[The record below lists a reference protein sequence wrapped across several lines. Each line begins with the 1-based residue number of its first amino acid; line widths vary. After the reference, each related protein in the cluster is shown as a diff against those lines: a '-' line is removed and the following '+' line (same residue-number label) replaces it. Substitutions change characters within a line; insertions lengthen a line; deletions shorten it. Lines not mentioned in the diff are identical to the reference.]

1 MAITEAVRVV
11 QSHLLKG
18 EKPTYGPVTDRLV
31 EYGIARL
38 RVECEQYK
46 GQIVEPLA
54 FLSIMRWLQDE
65 DHVKIQANLRSRLG
79 HDPAARGGA
88 FEEVGI
94 LSLLRELRNGVC
106 FTSVFDFRCTPSW
119 ADEMAHII
127 ARRDNVDV
135 DVDVLGEAPM
145 NPGLSVV
152 QSAEN
157 IEEVI
162 DWINNDT
169 ASAILIPGYQFGPD
183 VMARCRSSP
192 SNETV
197 FLMGQFK
204 SYTDGNIDTLA
215 AKTTVEVLNSLHPN
229 HWFKQAV
236 CYLVSSLS
244 SSR

>member
-1 MAITEAVRVV
+1 VAITEAVRVV

-31 EYGIARL
+31 EYGIAHL
-38 RVECEQYK
+38 RVEREEYK
-46 GQIVEPLA
+46 GQIDEPLA
-54 FLSIMRWLQDE
+54 FLSIMRWLQDQ
-65 DHVKIQANLRSRLG
+65 DHVKIQANLRTRLG

-94 LSLLRELRNGVC
+94 LYLLRGLRNRVC
-106 FTSVFDFRCTPSW
+106 FTSIFDFQCTPSW
-119 ADEMAHII
+119 ADEMTHITT
-127 ARRDNVDV
+127 RLDNDDV

-152 QSAEN
+152 QSAKN
-157 IEEVI
+157 IQEVI

-169 ASAILIPGYQFGPD
+169 ASAILIPGSQFGPD
-183 VMARCRSSP
+183 VMARCHSSP

-197 FLMGQFK
+197 FLMGQSK
-204 SYTDGNIDTLA
+204 SYTDGNKKTLA
-215 AKTTVEVLNSLHPN
+215 ADTTADALKSLHPN
-229 HWFKQAV
+229 HWFKRAV